1 MKKLLSIIFISILLT
16 GCAVPIE
23 TNQYSPQ
30 NYVKVDGEIRLG
42 NFSYLPAELGYVKV
56 NQIENTAL
64 GSFMIN
70 EPIVDL
76 VKRATALELR
86 HSGIALD
93 GDKKTL
99 EVKIKKFKMDD
110 LGYSVDWFYTVNYNI
125 IDNKSNR
132 SLLDKEYTSTMRTTK
147 FVTSLAEIGNILN
160 KVVAS
165 NFDKFINDYDA
176 RKALEKK

>member
-1 MKKLLSIIFISILLT
+1 MKKLLSIIFMSILLT
-16 GCAVPIE
+16 GCSVTIDS
-23 TNQYSPQ
+23 NQYSPQ
-30 NYVKVDGEIRLG
+30 NYVKVDGEIQLG

-64 GSFMIN
+64 GSFMMN

-86 HSGIALD
+86 HSGVVL
-93 GDKKTL
+93 GGNKKTL
-99 EVKIKKFKMDD
+99 EVKIKKFKIDD
-110 LGYSVDWFYTVNYNI
+110 LGYSVDWLYTVNYKI
-125 IDNKSNR
+125 IDNKSNL
-132 SLLDKEYTSTMRTTK
+132 SLLDKEYVSTVRTSK
-147 FVTSLAEIGNILN
+147 FVTSLAEVSNKLN

-176 RKALEKK
+176 RRALEKK